1 MRYQEEKSRFCHKRS
16 YQAFPEAKAKQEQLE
31 AERRKRRLAE
41 GNLDSWSTG

>member
-1 MRYQEEKSRFCHKRS
+1 MRYQEEKSRFVIRG
-16 YQAFPEAKAKQEQLE
+16 FPEAKAKQEQLE